1 MRPHITALAPL
12 LAALA
17 WTGAL
22 MIEPG
27 PLPPTPSVL
36 LFGVGIISSAT
47 VATTGMAVVGARW
60 AYRLGWMVTAATAV
74 IAVVRPIDVAW
85 VIGALSTMAAA
96 LAMVSIAGRIRKL
109 PAAAGPP
116 SRAVLLPLVLLAT
129 PIALGVTASGPLWPA
144 LVIGLGALLTAL
156 LYTRVIF
163 GGLVAARV
171 IWPGASVAL
180 SLLLEPA
187 GTGVA
192 IVVAIAVILLA
203 WHPSAKIAFHPP
215 RLTGSRFP
223 IPPEIAPHQ
232 VLDAA
237 HIDDTGN
244 PK

>member
-12 LAALA
+12 LAAVA
-17 WTGAL
+17 WTVAL

-36 LFGVGIISSAT
+36 LLGVGVISSAA
-47 VATTGMAVVGARW
+47 VSTTGMVVAGAGW
-60 AYRLGWMVTAATAV
+60 AHRLGWMVIAVTAL

-109 PAAAGPP
+109 PTAAGPP

-156 LYTRVIF
+156 LYARVIF

-171 IWPGASVAL
+171 IWPGAALAL
-180 SLLLEPA
+180 SPLLEPA
-187 GTGVA
+187 GTVVA
-192 IVVAIAVILLA
+192 IVLAIAVMMLA
-203 WHPSAKIAFHPP
+203 WHPSAKTAFHPP
-215 RLTGSRFP
+215 RLTGSTFP
-223 IPPEIAPHQ
+223 IPPELAPHQ

-237 HIDDTGN
+237 QIDDTGN